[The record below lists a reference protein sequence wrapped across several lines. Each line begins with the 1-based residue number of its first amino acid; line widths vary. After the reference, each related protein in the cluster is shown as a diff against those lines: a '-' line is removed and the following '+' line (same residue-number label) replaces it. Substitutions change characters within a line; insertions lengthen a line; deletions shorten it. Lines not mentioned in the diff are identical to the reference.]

1 MSENYHNFN
10 FLPIKFILAEKWIPS
25 SYNPDKVG
33 LSQVINGVLKST
45 ITSLSFTPILF
56 LFYIFIAPDT
66 PIFLNTVLRPMIRKM
81 FDWNQDL
88 VWFLCHLTSF
98 VDVFFFT
105 FINYIVFYII
115 LFFVALSLIHFGK

>member
-1 MSENYHNFN
+1 
-10 FLPIKFILAEKWIPS
+10 
-25 SYNPDKVG
+25 
-33 LSQVINGVLKST
+33 
-45 ITSLSFTPILF
+45 
-56 LFYIFIAPDT
+56 
-66 PIFLNTVLRPMIRKM
+66 VLRPMIRKM